1 MAEFQLPKL
10 AVWVRFPSPAPQFAL
25 NGVKQ
30 VIIECFVIILIL
42 VIAGYMFVRSK
53 RKAWFYGI
61 FPLMLVP
68 VINIVLYNII
78 KDFHKDPGNTFFFRS
93 AIYVIS
99 FLLTSVWVLLW
110 ARTLPFGKSKYAYI
124 TSTISYTLV
133 LCLLLLFK
141 GPYLR

>member
-1 MAEFQLPKL
+1 MGLK
-10 AVWVRFPSPAPQFAL
+10 VV
-25 NGVKQ
+25 
-30 VIIECFVIILIL
+30 IECFVIILIL

-68 VINIVLYNII
+68 AINIILYSLG
-78 KDFHKDPGNTFFFRS
+78 KDFLSDTDDTFFIRS

-99 FLLTSVWVLLW
+99 FFLTSVWVLLW

-124 TSTISYTLV
+124 ICTISYTLV

-141 GPYLR
+141 GPHLR